1 MSRSDE
7 SRSAPREQPRTDTD
21 DGPREAPV
29 DPQQRKS
36 AGAVNP
42 CPGDRNL
49 NPKEIGLA
57 RLIAEDLRTHD
68 NNPFEPGFIAVAV
81 HRFGNW
87 RMDIDRRWLRLPL
100 SAAYKALFTSVK
112 WVWGID
118 LEYSVKLGR
127 RVRLWHHGGMVL
139 GAQSIGDDV
148 HIRHNTTMGLLS
160 REDTAAKPIIE
171 DRVDIGSGACIL
183 GDVTVGHDSVVG
195 ANSVVVRSFPPHTT
209 VFGVPARPVKVG
221 KKKE

>member
-1 MSRSDE
+1 MPGSE
-7 SRSAPREQPRTDTD
+7 SVDAHPDRAPEP
-21 DGPREAPV
+21 A
-29 DPQQRKS
+29 
-36 AGAVNP
+36 NP

-49 NPKEIGLA
+49 NPEGVGLLD
-57 RLIAEDLRTHD
+57 LIAEDLRTHD
-68 NNPFEPGFIAVAV
+68 NNPLEPGFVAIAV

-87 RMDIDRRWLRLPL
+87 RMGINRRWLRLPL
-100 SAAYKALFTSVK
+100 SAAYKAMFTSVK

-148 HIRHNTTMGLLS
+148 HIRHNTTMGLLN
-160 REDTAAKPIIE
+160 RDEKAAKPIIE

-209 VFGVPARPVKVG
+209 VFGVPARPVRVER
-221 KKKE
+221 KKE